1 MVVWCPGAIVTQK
14 KSRCCQITARTA
26 TSADDV
32 MCTKRTFPQ
41 APIRGLAGAH
51 ARKQDPHRTHRLL
64 PSPPRKKQGLA
75 PSHLTFRIL
84 RQTFSAEHPD
94 CILTQTRFVL
104 LRSLR
109 HCDAAISL
117 PSSYPSP
124 LPPLASRHVM
134 SPRLSRLRTAWHRS
148 LGAQQLLLASI
159 QYGHSEATSPTRQ
172 LSLAVGHGDRSPWL
186 NSAER
191 TWLRLRYSAH
201 LGPVWKRAERRSTKI
216 NMTLIAIRYT
226 LSSATSPPTK

>member
-134 SPRLSRLRTAWHRS
+134 SPRLTAACVQRGIGLLARSSCSLRAYSTGIVKRLRPHANCRWPLAMETDL
-148 LGAQQLLLASI
+148 LGLI
-159 QYGHSEATSPTRQ
+159 P
-172 LSLAVGHGDRSPWL
+172 P
-186 NSAER
+186 
-191 TWLRLRYSAH
+191 SAH
-201 LGPVWKRAERRSTKI
+201 G
-216 NMTLIAIRYT
+216 
-226 LSSATSPPTK
+226 